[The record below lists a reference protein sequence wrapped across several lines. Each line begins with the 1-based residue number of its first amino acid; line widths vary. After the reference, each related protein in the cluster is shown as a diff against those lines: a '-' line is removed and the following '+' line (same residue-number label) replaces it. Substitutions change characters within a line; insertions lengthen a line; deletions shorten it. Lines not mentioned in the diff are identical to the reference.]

1 MMEDKSDKQMTSSPE
16 DGALPKAA
24 WKSQRKHNTNG
35 REPDQ
40 NFDPVMEPNAILD
53 QQSGRM
59 KHLQMLLREANAKNK
74 SLEDEL
80 TKSKSVLN
88 KLTDELAKVRSEFNA
103 YVAASKEGIMNLGK
117 ENEKLKKE
125 IRERADKIVELESKV
140 MMLSQLGVM
149 GPEDAD
155 TLKDELIETSAKLRG
170 ENDALRE
177 ALKKAEEK
185 TLSDTRKLH
194 HLQEQ
199 LHAHLEDKRKF
210 STDQKRLQFELE
222 ALQNDFAVLEQKYLE
237 TQAIKNQLEN
247 QLAEDEVLNI
257 TLRKAR
263 EKVREQ
269 KEIIEGLKA
278 HISDLEGKF
287 GATLHQIEMLDEKEE
302 EINQLSSKLDEY
314 RTRLAELKYQRQIMD
329 EQKQLLIKTQEE
341 LAKTQEQ
348 YDQAR
353 LELHRLEKA
362 SSTLQEKEKLIIELR
377 EELTNYK
384 AKIAELNAEV
394 ETTQKYQEQLLES
407 QDAVSDLMSR
417 IAGMAT
423 KVTKLK
429 AELKKTIEERDRKH
443 KEQQNEIIRLNERVG
458 ALQAENDLKTTE
470 IEALQIRASDAE
482 TQLSAVQESLSR
494 TLDLGEKLD
503 AFSAESAKRKLS
515 LEKRL
520 EVFEVTADGLAQMK
534 EELIR
539 EKELLKEKVHLS
551 DTYVKV
557 LQQTDLGRVFL
568 IVKALGETNVDHLS
582 RALGIPKLN
591 LLPSVREL
599 DRMGVISFQ
608 RKKVAFIPLDVGVS
622 KGEDEV
628 IELSSDAS
636 Y

>member
-1 MMEDKSDKQMTSSPE
+1 MEDKSDEQITSRPE
-16 DGALPKAA
+16 DGAPPKAN
-24 WKSQRKHNTNG
+24 WKLQKMHKTNG
-35 REPDQ
+35 KEPDQ
-40 NFDPVMEPNAILD
+40 GLDPVTELNDTKD
-53 QQSGRM
+53 QEGGRM
-59 KHLQMLLREANAKNK
+59 MRLQTLLREANAENK
-74 SLEDEL
+74 SLEGEL

-140 MMLSQLGVM
+140 MMISQLGVM
-149 GPEDAD
+149 DSEDFD
-155 TLKDELIETSAKLRG
+155 TLKDDLIESSAKLRG
-170 ENDALRE
+170 ENEALRQ

-185 TLSDTRKLH
+185 TLSDARKLH
-194 HLQEQ
+194 QLQEQ
-199 LHAHLEDKRKF
+199 LRAHLEDKGKF
-210 STDQKRLQFELE
+210 STDQKHLQLELE
-222 ALQNDFAVLEQKYLE
+222 ALQNDFAALEQKYLE
-237 TQAIKNQLEN
+237 TQAIKTQLEN
-247 QLAEDEVLNI
+247 QMAEEKVMQV

-269 KEIIEGLKA
+269 KEIIDGLKA
-278 HISDLEGKF
+278 HISDIQGKY

-314 RTRLAELKYQRQIMD
+314 RTQLTELKYQRQIMD
-329 EQKQLLIKTQEE
+329 EQKQLLVKTQEE

-353 LELHRLEKA
+353 LELQRLEQANK
-362 SSTLQEKEKLIIELR
+362 TLQEKENRIKGLRDELIS
-377 EELTNYK
+377 YK
-384 AKIAELNAEV
+384 AKVAELNAEV
-394 ETTQKYQEQLLES
+394 ETTQKYQEQLHES

-429 AELKKTIEERDRKH
+429 SELKKTIDERDRKL
-443 KEQQNEIIRLNERVG
+443 KEQQNEMIRLNEQVG
-458 ALQAENDLKTTE
+458 AFQAENDLKTTE
-470 IEALQIRASDAE
+470 IKALQIRAKDAE

-503 AFSAESAKRKLS
+503 TYSAESTKRKLS

-520 EVFEVTADGLAQMK
+520 EVFELTADGLAQMK
-534 EELIR
+534 EELLQ
-539 EKELLKEKVHLS
+539 EKELLKDKVNLS

-568 IVKALGETNVDHLS
+568 IVKALGNTNVDHLS

-599 DRMGVISFQ
+599 ARMGVIDFE
-608 RKKVAFIPLDVGVS
+608 RKSIAFIPPVVEG
-622 KGEDEV
+622 G
-628 IELSSDAS
+628 
-636 Y
+636 

>member
-1 MMEDKSDKQMTSSPE
+1 MEDKSDEQITSSPE
-16 DGALPKAA
+16 DSSQPKAA
-24 WKSQRKHNTNG
+24 WKIQRKHNKKGN
-35 REPDQ
+35 ELDQ
-40 NFDPVMEPNAILD
+40 DLDPVTELNETLD
-53 QQSGRM
+53 QQSGRT
-59 KHLQMLLREANAKNK
+59 KRLQTLLREANSKNK
-74 SLEDEL
+74 ALEDEL

-88 KLTDELAKVRSEFNA
+88 KVTDELAKNRSEFNA

-125 IRERADKIVELESKV
+125 ILERADKIVELESKV

-149 GPEDAD
+149 SSEDAD
-155 TLKDELIETSAKLRG
+155 TLKDELIESSAKLRG
-170 ENDALRE
+170 ENDALRQ

-185 TLSDTRKLH
+185 TLSDARKLH
-194 HLQEQ
+194 QLHEQ
-199 LHAHLEDKRKF
+199 LRAYLEDKGKF
-210 STDQKRLQFELE
+210 STDQKHLQLELE
-222 ALQNDFAVLEQKYLE
+222 ALQNDFAALEQKYLE
-237 TQAIKNQLEN
+237 TQAIKTQLEN
-247 QLAEDEVLNI
+247 QMAEEEVMQV

-269 KEIIEGLKA
+269 KEIIDGLKA
-278 HISDLEGKF
+278 HISDIQGKY

-314 RTRLAELKYQRQIMD
+314 RTQLTELKYQRQIMD
-329 EQKQLLIKTQEE
+329 EQKQLLVKTQEE

-353 LELHRLEKA
+353 LELQRFEMVR
-362 SSTLQEKEKLIIELR
+362 STLQKKEEHIKRLR
-377 EELTNYK
+377 EELTTFK
-384 AKIAELNAEV
+384 AKVAELNAEV
-394 ETTQKYQEQLLES
+394 ETTQKYQEQLHES
-407 QDAVSDLMSR
+407 QDAVSDLMSH

-429 AELKKTIEERDRKH
+429 SELKKTVKERDRKH
-443 KEQQNEIIRLNERVG
+443 KEQQNEIIQLNEQVG
-458 ALQAENDLKTTE
+458 ALQAENDLKSTE
-470 IEALQIRASDAE
+470 IEALQIRAKDAE
-482 TQLSAVQESLSR
+482 TQVSAVQESLSR
-494 TLDLGEKLD
+494 TLDLGDKLD

-551 DTYVKV
+551 DTFVKV

-599 DRMGVISFQ
+599 DRMGVISFK
-608 RKKVAFIPLDVGVS
+608 RKTVAFIAPDMGGGS
-622 KGEDEV
+622 
-628 IELSSDAS
+628 
-636 Y
+636 

>member
-1 MMEDKSDKQMTSSPE
+1 MMEDKSDEQITSSPE
-16 DGALPKAA
+16 DGSKPKAA
-24 WKSQRKHNTNG
+24 WKIQRKHNKNG
-35 REPDQ
+35 SELDQ
-40 NFDPVMEPNAILD
+40 DLDPVTELNETLD
-53 QQSGRM
+53 QQSGRT
-59 KHLQMLLREANAKNK
+59 KRLQTLLRESNSKKKA
-74 SLEDEL
+74 LEDEL

-125 IRERADKIVELESKV
+125 ILERADKIVELESKV

-149 GPEDAD
+149 SSEDAD
-155 TLKDELIETSAKLRG
+155 TLKDELIESSAKLRG
-170 ENDALRE
+170 ENDALRQ

-185 TLSDTRKLH
+185 TLSDARKLH
-194 HLQEQ
+194 QLQDQ
-199 LHAHLEDKRKF
+199 LRTHLEDKGKF
-210 STDQKRLQFELE
+210 STDQKHLQLELE
-222 ALQNDFAVLEQKYLE
+222 ALQNDFAALEQKFLE
-237 TQAIKNQLEN
+237 TQAIKTQLEN
-247 QLAEDEVLNI
+247 QMAEEEVMQV

-269 KEIIEGLKA
+269 KEIIDGLKA
-278 HISDLEGKF
+278 HISDLQGKY

-302 EINQLSSKLDEY
+302 EINQLSSKLDKY
-314 RTRLAELKYQRQIMD
+314 RTKLTELKYQRQIMD
-329 EQKQLLIKTQEE
+329 EQKQLLVKTQDE

-353 LELHRLEKA
+353 LELQRFEMA
-362 SSTLQEKEKLIIELR
+362 RSTLQKKEELIKRLR
-377 EELTNYK
+377 EELTTFK
-384 AKIAELNAEV
+384 AKVAELNAEV
-394 ETTQKYQEQLLES
+394 ETTQKYQEQLHES

-429 AELKKTIEERDRKH
+429 SELKKTVKERDRKH
-443 KEQQNEIIRLNERVG
+443 KEQQNEIIQLNEQVG
-458 ALQAENDLKTTE
+458 SLQAENELKTTE
-470 IEALQIRASDAE
+470 IEALQIRAKDAE
-482 TQLSAVQESLSR
+482 TQVSAVQESLSR

-503 AFSAESAKRKLS
+503 AFSAESTKRKLS

-520 EVFEVTADGLAQMK
+520 EVFEVTANGLAQMK

-539 EKELLKEKVHLS
+539 EKEVLKEKVYLS
-551 DTYVKV
+551 DTFVKV

-599 DRMGVISFQ
+599 DRMGVISFK
-608 RKKVAFIPLDVGVS
+608 RKKVAFIAPDMGGGS
-622 KGEDEV
+622 
-628 IELSSDAS
+628 
-636 Y
+636 